1 MITVVVLVAEF
12 QGGAVDIDKL
22 DLVGGTETDIGAF
35 AGIDVANDGLDK
47 GAQIS
52 RGAMMH
58 FQDNGSVAIVF
69 NRHSFS
75 EIVCRGHFWEEV
87 RSAW

>member
-1 MITVVVLVAEF
+1 
-12 QGGAVDIDKL
+12 
-22 DLVGGTETDIGAF
+22 
-35 AGIDVANDGLDK
+35 
-47 GAQIS
+47 
-52 RGAMMH
+52 MMH
-58 FQDNGSVAIVF
+58 FEHNGSVAIVF